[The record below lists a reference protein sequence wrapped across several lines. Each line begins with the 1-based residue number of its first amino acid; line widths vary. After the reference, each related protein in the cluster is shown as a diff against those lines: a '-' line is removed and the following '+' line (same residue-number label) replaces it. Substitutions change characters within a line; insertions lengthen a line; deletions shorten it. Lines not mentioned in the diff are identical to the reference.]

1 MKKLLFWSV
10 LSLIMIFAT
19 SAISGDLIGP
29 RVENQRLI
37 GGSESF
43 EDVSI
48 PPAAPGGLITD
59 SPGELVGETQYDYQ
73 TNGSSGN
80 RLVIDNLGGK
90 HFAWMKGI
98 DYVGGLRS
106 VYFNYSDASGNWPL
120 PEGGQPVSQE
130 NGAGYTQISITS
142 DDRAAVT
149 YHESA
154 RNFVT
159 YAEDQVS
166 GFGIFGYFDPPDM
179 FGLRCY
185 WPYIALDRND
195 NIHIISVEN
204 AALGEQQTLGY
215 TMSED
220 GGASWSRF
228 RQVDTLMV
236 ISPNVVASP
245 VSDKV
250 AIVYTHPRDYTSQW
264 YNDIYYIES
273 EDGLTWDFANG
284 KVNVTDYGSPDSL
297 FAYTDL
303 AAIYDHNDNLNI
315 IWSAQWLTDEG
326 IYYRTFLLHYSTGS
340 GVITEILQTPSEWVD
355 NCSFGVWNRPVTKMS
370 LAAHPNAIFAVYT
383 KFDTTDCSLGGFANG
398 DIYATSSVDGGAT
411 WGWNEWPDTNLTNS
425 PSPNCAA
432 GNCDSDHWSSA
443 ADKVDDFLHIIYIND
458 KDAGGVPQDEGAVTD
473 NPVLYLKTPV
483 PLTDIDDGHGVPT
496 TFALSQN
503 YPNPFNARTSIEF
516 ELLENSRV
524 KLSVYDITGAKVA
537 TLVNGEMEAG
547 MHSINWSADNVAS
560 GVYYYSLKTN
570 GEGSTRKMT
579 LLK

>member
-1 MKKLLFWSV
+1 MITIFVFISPDFGYTADRIARV
-10 LSLIMIFAT
+10 DGPTAIVGGNDRLSQAPYYP
-19 SAISGDLIGP
+19 S
-29 RVENQRLI
+29 
-37 GGSESF
+37 
-43 EDVSI
+43 
-48 PPAAPGGLITD
+48 APGMITQ
-59 SPGELVGETQYDYQ
+59 SPGEIVGTTQYDYQ
-73 TNGSSGN
+73 TNGSTGN
-80 RLVIDNLGGK
+80 RVVLDSQGGK
-90 HFAWMKGI
+90 HFSWMNGL
-98 DYVGGLRS
+98 DYNAGMRA
-106 VYFNYSDASGNWPL
+106 VYFNYCDASGEWPL
-120 PEGGQPVSQE
+120 PEGGQPISDQ
-130 NGAGYTQISITS
+130 NGAGYVQIGLTS
-142 DDRAAVT
+142 DDRAIVGYHQWLEPDYVVLAV
-149 YHESA
+149 
-154 RNFVT
+154 
-159 YAEDQVS
+159 DQVS
-166 GFGIFGYFDPPDM
+166 GFGIFNYYDPPDM
-179 FGLRCY
+179 LIQRCF
-185 WPYIALDRND
+185 WPYVTVDRND

-204 AALGEQQTLGY
+204 AGLGEPQAMGY
-215 TMSED
+215 TMSDD

-228 RQVDTLMV
+228 TQVDTLMV

-250 AIVYTHPRDYTSQW
+250 AIVYTHPLDFVTQW
-264 YNDIYYIES
+264 NNDIYYVES

-284 KVNVTDYGSPDSL
+284 KVNVTEYGSPDSL

-315 IWSAQWLTDEG
+315 IWSAQWVTDSV
-326 IYYRTFLLHYSTGS
+326 YYRTFLLHYSTGS
-340 GVITEILQTPSEWVD
+340 GMITEILQTPSEWVD

-411 WGWNEWPDTNLTNS
+411 WAWNELPDTNLTNS

-432 GNCDSDHWSSA
+432 GDCDSDHWSSA

-473 NPVLYLKTPV
+473 NPVLYLKIPV
-483 PLTDIDDGHGVPT
+483 PLVGIDDGYSVPT

-503 YPNPFNARTSIEF
+503 YPNPFNARTNIEF

-537 TLVNGEMEAG
+537 TLINGEMDAG
-547 MHSINWSADNVAS
+547 VHSINWSADNVAS
-560 GVYYYSLKTN
+560 GVYYYSLKAN